1 MCQRNSLCK
10 INGLRRA
17 GAGVADCG
25 APSQGIFW
33 PRCAVTVQVPEG
45 VSRTGERLHVRV
57 PSRGAVA
64 GCTESAVSAGQQ
76 SIGVVPGDAGL
87 PGRGNGSEKIAVS
100 C

>member
-1 MCQRNSLCK
+1 M
-10 INGLRRA
+10 
-17 GAGVADCG
+17 
-25 APSQGIFW
+25 
-33 PRCAVTVQVPEG
+33 TVQMQEG

-57 PSRGAVA
+57 PSHGVVA
-64 GCTESAVSAGQQ
+64 GCTEGAVSAGQR